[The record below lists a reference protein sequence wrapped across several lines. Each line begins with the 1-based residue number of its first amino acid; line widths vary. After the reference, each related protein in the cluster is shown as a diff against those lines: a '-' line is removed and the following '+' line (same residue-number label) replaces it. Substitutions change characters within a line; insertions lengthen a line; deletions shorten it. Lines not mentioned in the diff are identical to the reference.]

1 VLVIGAV
8 QTFLACTHHA
18 AEALPAP
25 RTPETAGQSV
35 PVGAH

>member
-1 VLVIGAV
+1 VIGAV

-18 AEALPAP
+18 PEVLP
-25 RTPETAGQSV
+25 TPVARDTAGQGV